1 MNIPAPV
8 PHQSS
13 KLEKCNWSQCKFESC
28 RGCQVWGYL
37 QGAFEILV
45 GTLASEVQPFDSACP
60 QKTTNQRRKKM
71 KATKF
76 LQYSTMICLL
86 GMFFAPTYEQ
96 TQIAG
101 ILAFIF
107 LLICF
112 FISLGKFL
120 GGLL

>member
-1 MNIPAPV
+1 
-8 PHQSS
+8 
-13 KLEKCNWSQCKFESC
+13 
-28 RGCQVWGYL
+28 
-37 QGAFEILV
+37 
-45 GTLASEVQPFDSACP
+45 
-60 QKTTNQRRKKM
+60 M

-96 TQIAG
+96 TQMVG

-112 FISLGKFL
+112 FIGLGKFL